1 MSSPTQPARRPTA
14 ADAARNGKPADGL
27 IAAQRVAVQGK
38 AAVRVRRGRRPS
50 DFVVRHPTV
59 KMLALSFLI
68 LIGVMLIV
76 LRKPAMGEV
85 QRLG

>member
-1 MSSPTQPARRPTA
+1 
-14 ADAARNGKPADGL
+14 
-27 IAAQRVAVQGK
+27 VQGK